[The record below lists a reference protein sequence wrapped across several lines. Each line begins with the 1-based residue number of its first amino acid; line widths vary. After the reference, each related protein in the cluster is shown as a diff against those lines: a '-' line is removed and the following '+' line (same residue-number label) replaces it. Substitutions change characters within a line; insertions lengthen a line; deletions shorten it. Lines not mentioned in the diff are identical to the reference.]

1 MSTLC
6 QSLVMSSSIV
16 IMLLSVILSVSDSG
30 KRLIKK
36 YEGLELEAYYCAS
49 GQRTIGYGHTSSNL
63 DKITESQADSL
74 LQADLEVIEEYLNNN
89 YDFNQNEFD
98 AVASFIYNIGIYKFS
113 TSTFSRTLDSSELQK
128 WVYADGK
135 YLAGLKARRDEEI
148 NLYNTPIYNDWW
160 LQVKDAIYPN
170 YWEKWYCLKTI
181 KIRNEYNET
190 E

>member
-1 MSTLC
+1 MKLIII
-6 QSLVMSSSIV
+6 LALSSI
-16 IMLLSVILSVSDSG
+16 LTVSDRG

-74 LQADLEVIEEYLNNN
+74 LQIDLEVIEEYLNNN

-98 AVASFIYNIGIYKFS
+98 AVASFIYNIGIHKFS

-135 YLAGLKARRDEEI
+135 YLNGLKQRRNEEI
-148 NLYNTPIYNDWW
+148 ILYNTPIYTNWW
-160 LQVKDAIYPN
+160 LQVKDIIYPN
-170 YWEKWYCLKTI
+170 Y
-181 KIRNEYNET
+181 
-190 E
+190 